1 MSSFRRA
8 KKRAAA
14 SGPISEGVVQAAGDP
29 WRDRARA
36 VVAAST
42 RIVNQPNGYPLRITR
57 EAWTNE
63 AWRQYDICGELHFA
77 TSWLSNSV
85 GRCRLTL
92 CEVDSQGNISP
103 PINDTEL
110 LGIAQGLL
118 MNPGL
123 QNELL
128 SELTKNLTIAGDC
141 YLLGEANPYTGVFD
155 IWQVLSIQEVQTGL
169 EGTMIVNIGDSMPR
183 TLYLDQILLIRVHRP
198 HPRQWFQADSPT
210 RAALPVLRELEELSK
225 YLFATI
231 NSRLAGAGILGVPSE
246 MNLPTPQGELQP
258 GETPFMAV
266 LAEGMITPIEDMSS
280 PSALVPIVI
289 EAPAAALA
297 SMTWLMNPNGHLT
310 TDISNLR
317 KAAIE
322 RLALSLDLSPDT
334 LFGTG
339 NASRWGQWTIEEQSI
354 KFHIEP
360 VMVLICSAFTNGFLT
375 PSIEAKRTEQNNPN
389 FAKLSNG
396 RKYVFWYDAS
406 DLIQRPDNSTVA
418 LNLYDRGE
426 LSGAALRR
434 ESGFQE
440 DDAPAGEELLVRQ
453 IMKFVALD
461 PQAGNVVL
469 PALAKAF
476 GWKLGVSN
484 AEILTGQPDELQPSP
499 IGPQKPKVAPPSIA
513 TPGVPPGAAPQPV
526 ASPTPVPQPNTGEK
540 DLPKAPKAPKTAPNK
555 DGKTQPQRAGSQQ

>member
-1 MSSFRRA
+1 MAKFRRPKA
-8 KKRAAA
+8 EPPVLDGSALGVPKL
-14 SGPISEGVVQAAGDP
+14 PEG
-29 WRDRARA
+29 RRNA
-36 VVAAST
+36 VVAAAT

-77 TSWLSNSV
+77 TSWLSNSI
-85 GRCRLTL
+85 GRCKLTV
-92 CEVDSQGNISP
+92 CEIDDLGNI
-103 PINDTEL
+103 
-110 LGIAQGLL
+110 GIPTDDPEVLEIASGLL

-123 QNELL
+123 QNEILT
-128 SELTKNLTIAGDC
+128 ELTKNLTVAGDC
-141 YLLGEANPYTGVFD
+141 YLLGESNPYTGVFD
-155 IWQVLSIQEVQTGL
+155 MWQVLSIQEVQTGL
-169 EGTMIVNIGDSMPR
+169 EGTMIVNVGDSMPR
-183 TLYLDQILLIRVHRP
+183 TLYLDQVLLIRVHRP

-231 NSRLAGAGILGVPSE
+231 NSRLAGAGILGVPAE
-246 MNLPTPQGELQP
+246 MNFPAPQGELQP
-258 GETPFMAV
+258 GETPFMAT
-266 LAEGMITPIEDMSS
+266 LAEGMLAPIEDMSS
-280 PSALVPIVI
+280 VSALVPIVI

-297 SMTWLMNPNGHLT
+297 GMVWLTNPNSHLT
-310 TDISNLR
+310 TDVAALR

-360 VMVLICSAFTNGFLT
+360 VMQLICAAFTAGFLA
-375 PSIEAKRTEQNNPN
+375 PALEAASV
-389 FAKLSNG
+389 AKLPNG
-396 RKYVFWYDAS
+396 RRYIFWYDAS

-440 DDAPAGEELLVRQ
+440 NDAPLGDELQVRQ
-453 IMKFVALD
+453 MLKIIGLD
-461 PQAGNVVL
+461 PMIGNVLL
-469 PALAKAF
+469 PALAKLL
-476 GWKLGVSN
+476 GLKLGVSN
-484 AEILTGQPDELQPSP
+484 SEILTGTPDAPDGTP
-499 IGPQKPKVAPPSIA
+499 AINNKP
-513 TPGVPPGAAPQPV
+513 
-526 ASPTPVPQPNTGEK
+526 PVPNVGEK
-540 DLPKAPKAPKTAPNK
+540 DGPAAPAAPKTTPNA
-555 DGKTQPQRAGSQQ
+555 DGKTPAERPAPKPKAT